1 MSDEVRKYHE
11 EEAIGNT
18 YDLRVAWR
26 LARYLRPYWTTVV
39 AALVLTLLTNILLST
54 QPYFTKV
61 AVDDFITPR
70 QTDGI
75 WLFALAFFGVFVFR
89 FIFSYVQE
97 VLLNHVGQRVMF
109 DLRTEIFTKLQRQ
122 EIAYYD
128 RYPVGRI
135 ITRLTSDVDALNELF
150 TSGVIDVLG
159 DLVIIF
165 AIIGMMFWLDW
176 KLALVSLITVPLL
189 FACTNWFR
197 KHARNGFDRVRTR
210 NARLN
215 AFLQEY
221 ISGAQTV
228 QLMNAE
234 QKAKRG
240 FHDINDDY
248 RNANIETI
256 YYYSVF
262 YPLVDFIGAVGIA
275 LVIFFFAYESISAMS
290 ASGQALTV
298 GILASFIQY
307 SLQLFQPI
315 RDLSGKFNVLQA
327 AIVASHRIFILLDL
341 EIDIKSPENPKK
353 TGKALGEIEFRNV
366 WFAYKEN
373 EWVLKDVSFKMNI
386 GESVALVGATGS
398 GKTTVTNLLMRFYDV
413 QKGTILL
420 DGVDVR
426 DWDLHDLRSNFAVV
440 LQDVFLF
447 SGSIENNI
455 RLGRKSIDAS
465 RIRWASKEVRA
476 DDFISELD
484 GKYEFEV
491 RERGAGLSVG
501 QKQLISFARA
511 LAFDPTIL
519 ILDEATSSI
528 DTETEQLIQKA
539 VERVMN
545 GRTSLV
551 VAHRLSTIQK
561 CDRIMVFHH
570 GELRESGTHNQLLTA
585 RGLPEDRVR
594 GLELGA
600 DDYITKPFD
609 ITELAARVRAVLRRT
624 QAARDLSPLT
634 GLPGN
639 FKITAEIEQAIKER
653 RDFALV
659 HGDLDNFKAF
669 NDHYGFMR
677 GDEVI
682 RFCGNCLSDAA
693 ANLGIEGAFV
703 GHIGGD
709 DFVAMIPPTMAES
722 FCKEVIER
730 FDDGI
735 LDLYDT
741 ADALRGYIEVIDRR
755 GERYAF
761 PVVSL
766 SLGVASTDVREIGTQ
781 WEASAIAVEMKE
793 FAKKQPGSTY
803 RIDRRTS

>member
-1 MSDEVRKYHE
+1 MSEEAKKYHE
-11 EEAIGNT
+11 EEAIGNA
-18 YDLRVAWR
+18 YDFRVARR
-26 LARYLRPYWTTVV
+26 LARYLKPYWKTV
-39 AALVLTLLTNILLST
+39 AIGLLLTLLTNVLVST

-61 AVDDFITPR
+61 AVDDFITPKR
-70 QTDGI
+70 TDGV
-75 WLFALAFFGVFVFR
+75 WLFAAAFFGVFLFR
-89 FIFSYVQE
+89 FIFSYAQE
-97 VLLNHVGQRVMF
+97 ILLNHVGQWVMF

-122 EIAYYD
+122 EVAYYD

-176 KLALVSLITVPLL
+176 KLALVSLVTVPLL

-234 QKAKRG
+234 GKAQRR
-240 FHDINDDY
+240 FREINDDY
-248 RNANIETI
+248 RTANIETI

-262 YPLVDFIGAVGIA
+262 YPLVDFIGTLGIA
-275 LVIFFFAYESISAMS
+275 LVIAAFGYEYLTSVSA
-290 ASGQALTV
+290 AGNALKI
-298 GILASFIQY
+298 GLLASFIQY

-315 RDLSGKFNVLQA
+315 RDLSDKFNVLQA

-341 EIDIKSPENPKK
+341 DIDIKSPENPKQ
-353 TGKALGEIEFRNV
+353 TGKAKGEIEFRNV

-413 QKGTILL
+413 QQGSILL

-426 DWDLHDLRSNFAVV
+426 EWDLHALRSNFAVV

-447 SGSIENNI
+447 SGTVENNI
-455 RLGRKSIDAS
+455 RLGRKDIGGD
-465 RIRWASKEVRA
+465 RIRWAAQEVRA
-476 DDFISELD
+476 DEFIQELN

-528 DTETEQLIQKA
+528 DTETEQLIQQA
-539 VERVMN
+539 VNRVMDD
-545 GRTSLV
+545 RTSLV

-570 GELRESGTHNQLLTA
+570 GELREAGTHNELLNE
-585 RGLPEDRVR
+585 RGLYWRLYQLQYSDE
-594 GLELGA
+594 
-600 DDYITKPFD
+600 
-609 ITELAARVRAVLRRT
+609 
-624 QAARDLSPLT
+624 
-634 GLPGN
+634 
-639 FKITAEIEQAIKER
+639 KIHI
-653 RDFALV
+653 
-659 HGDLDNFKAF
+659 
-669 NDHYGFMR
+669 
-677 GDEVI
+677 
-682 RFCGNCLSDAA
+682 SDA
-693 ANLGIEGAFV
+693 GV
-703 GHIGGD
+703 
-709 DFVAMIPPTMAES
+709 
-722 FCKEVIER
+722 
-730 FDDGI
+730 
-735 LDLYDT
+735 
-741 ADALRGYIEVIDRR
+741 
-755 GERYAF
+755 
-761 PVVSL
+761 
-766 SLGVASTDVREIGTQ
+766 VASD
-781 WEASAIAVEMKE
+781 SALESPA
-793 FAKKQPGSTY
+793 
-803 RIDRRTS
+803 

>member
-1 MSDEVRKYHE
+1 MSDEAKKYHE
-11 EEAIGNT
+11 EEAIGNA
-18 YDLRVAWR
+18 YDFRVARR
-26 LARYLRPYWTTVV
+26 LARYLKPYWKTVAV
-39 AALVLTLLTNILLST
+39 ALLLTLLTNVLVST

-61 AVDDFITPR
+61 AVDDFITPKR
-70 QTDGI
+70 TDGV
-75 WLFALAFFGVFVFR
+75 WLFAAAFFGVFLFR
-89 FIFSYVQE
+89 FIFSYAQE
-97 VLLNHVGQRVMF
+97 ILLNHVGQRVMF

-122 EIAYYD
+122 EVAYYD

-197 KHARNGFDRVRTR
+197 KHARNGFDKVRTR

-234 QKAKRG
+234 EKAQAR
-240 FHDINDDY
+240 FHEINDDY

-262 YPLVDFIGAVGIA
+262 YPLVDFIGTLGIA
-275 LVIFFFAYESISAMS
+275 LVIAAFGYEYLTSVSA
-290 ASGQALTV
+290 AGDALKI
-298 GILASFIQY
+298 GLLASFIQY

-315 RDLSGKFNVLQA
+315 RDLSDKFNVLQA

-341 EIDIKSPENPKK
+341 DIDIKSPENPKQ
-353 TGKALGEIEFRNV
+353 TGKAKGEIEFRNV

-413 QKGTILL
+413 QQGSILL

-447 SGSIENNI
+447 SGSVENNI
-455 RLGRKSIDAS
+455 RLGRKDIGGD
-465 RIRWASKEVRA
+465 RIRWAAQEVRA
-476 DDFISELD
+476 DEFIQELN

-528 DTETEQLIQKA
+528 DTETEQLIQQA
-539 VERVMN
+539 VNRVMDD
-545 GRTSLV
+545 RTSLV

-570 GELRESGTHNQLLTA
+570 GELREAGTHNELLNE
-585 RGLPEDRVR
+585 RGLYWRLYQLQYSDE
-594 GLELGA
+594 
-600 DDYITKPFD
+600 
-609 ITELAARVRAVLRRT
+609 
-624 QAARDLSPLT
+624 
-634 GLPGN
+634 
-639 FKITAEIEQAIKER
+639 KIH
-653 RDFALV
+653 V
-659 HGDLDNFKAF
+659 
-669 NDHYGFMR
+669 
-677 GDEVI
+677 
-682 RFCGNCLSDAA
+682 SDA
-693 ANLGIEGAFV
+693 GV
-703 GHIGGD
+703 
-709 DFVAMIPPTMAES
+709 
-722 FCKEVIER
+722 
-730 FDDGI
+730 
-735 LDLYDT
+735 
-741 ADALRGYIEVIDRR
+741 
-755 GERYAF
+755 
-761 PVVSL
+761 
-766 SLGVASTDVREIGTQ
+766 VASD
-781 WEASAIAVEMKE
+781 SALESPA
-793 FAKKQPGSTY
+793 
-803 RIDRRTS
+803 